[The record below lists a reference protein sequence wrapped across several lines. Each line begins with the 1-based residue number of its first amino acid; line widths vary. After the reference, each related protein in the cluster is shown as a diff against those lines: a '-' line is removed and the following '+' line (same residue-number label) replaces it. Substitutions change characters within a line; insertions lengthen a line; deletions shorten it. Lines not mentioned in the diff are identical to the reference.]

1 MYLFT
6 ALDQYTSEEQ
16 GLITDDTFW
25 FELPDCMSKDIK
37 YVPNEDEREAMLED
51 VPEIIVTSIIEA
63 MEEQCPIS
71 TFNTLYYLF
80 RGWLAVYFVRKQLGS
95 RAAMKTKFFK
105 ALHFIE
111 ALRERVY
118 HPEWYLHQNNQYA
131 KYSSRSKSNPNLVAE
146 PAKKPAKNPVKKPAK
161 TMPAPTEPE
170 KAKSPEKEKAKSL
183 EQAKSPELEKEKLP
197 EKLPEQEKAKSPKQ
211 EKDKS
216 PPKSQD

>member
-25 FELPDCMSKDIK
+25 FELPDWMSKDIK
-37 YVPNEDEREAMLED
+37 YIPNEDEQEAMLED

-95 RAAMKTKFFK
+95 HAAMKNKFFK

-131 KYSSRSKSNPNLVAE
+131 KYSSRSKGNPNLVAE
-146 PAKKPAKNPVKKPAK
+146 PAKNPVKKPAK

-170 KAKSPEKEKAKSL
+170 KAKSPEKEKAKSP